1 MVGWNFLR
9 ISEKKNPV
17 EWPSPDYSQTTNHTG
32 YMEVFG
38 GSSWSRRPNQVA
50 WGGIDREGK
59 GQRPLG
65 KDFADT
71 RACKRQTWVVY
82 GRRSAL
88 QRSGGLQ
95 SLQYQGEESL
105 LGIARAE
112 MDPDSSAGFSDP
124 GSNLDQLATQGFH
137 LQLLPGG
144 SPQVIPQ
151 P

>member
-1 MVGWNFLR
+1 M
-9 ISEKKNPV
+9 
-17 EWPSPDYSQTTNHTG
+17 
-32 YMEVFG
+32 
-38 GSSWSRRPNQVA
+38 A

-95 SLQYQGEESL
+95 SLQYCTKERFCNNPAPDGS
-105 LGIARAE
+105 RTAE
-112 MDPDSSAGFSDP
+112 RKLHTSRPDAP
-124 GSNLDQLATQGFH
+124 KTVNCLD
-137 LQLLPGG
+137 
-144 SPQVIPQ
+144 
-151 P
+151 